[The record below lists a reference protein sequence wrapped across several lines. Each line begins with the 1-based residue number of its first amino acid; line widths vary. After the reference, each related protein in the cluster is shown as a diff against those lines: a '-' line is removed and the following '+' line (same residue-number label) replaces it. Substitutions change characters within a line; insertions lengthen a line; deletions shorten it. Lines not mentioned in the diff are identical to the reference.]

1 MKGLDKDYSLHVRVS
16 RKEMDKYREAA
27 RELGMTVSTLTRFA
41 INKQMRL
48 LRTQKEDEIT
58 LQ

>member
-1 MKGLDKDYSLHVRVS
+1 MKGLDKVYSLHVRVS

-48 LRTQKEDEIT
+48 LRIEKEDEIT
-58 LQ
+58 LR

>member
-16 RKEMDKYREAA
+16 RKEINKYKEAA
-27 RELGMTVSTLTRFA
+27 IELGITVSTLTRFA
-41 INKQMRL
+41 LNKQMRL